1 MTVTK
6 RKNRATIFISP
17 PLMAAIG
24 NAPKLSSR
32 LAVIADR
39 YGEILWRARI
49 DRRFGKAEFNALCD
63 CCNGTSFEP
72 AKLIDGAVLANFE
85 ESLIDGIA
93 QKWEIDADLIAA
105 KLRALNYSEQV
116 ALVEKIEQ
124 FWRGV
129 EK

>member
-1 MTVTK
+1 MTTTK
-6 RKNRATIFISP
+6 KRATIFISA
-17 PLMAAIG
+17 LLRAVVG
-24 NAPKLSSR
+24 DVPKLSPR

-49 DRRFGKAEFNALCD
+49 DRRFSSAEFNALCD
-63 CCNGTSFEP
+63 FCNGTSFEP

-85 ESLIDGIA
+85 ASIIDGIA

-105 KLRALNYSEQV
+105 KLRALTYADQV